1 MFGPGPGGTVMT
13 HVMDPLRAATL
24 ACVVALVIASMLG
37 GPLASSGATTPLA
50 PSRATVAASG
60 AAEVQRYLNSWVGK
74 GAITASRTYLVR
86 SQWVLKGQ
94 RQIKLARG
102 SATKFELYKWTSK
115 REFKLLVNVR
125 MTFSGWCGS
134 WNRGDNDRFVD
145 LSWNSTLG
153 RYRLEFATSP

>member
-1 MFGPGPGGTVMT
+1 MT
-13 HVMDPLRAATL
+13 NVRAPFRAAAR
-24 ACVVALVIASMLG
+24 ACVVALVIASALY
-37 GPLASSGATTPLA
+37 GPLASSGAATPGTV
-50 PSRATVAASG
+50 SRAAVAASG
-60 AAEVQRYLNSWVGK
+60 AAEVQRYLNSWAGN

-102 SATKFELYKWTSK
+102 SVTKFELYKWTSM

-134 WNRGDNDRFVD
+134 WNRGDSDRFVD
-145 LSWNSTLG
+145 LSWNSTLR
-153 RYRLEFATSP
+153 RYRLEFATSPW